1 MAEQEEVIQPA
12 RPKNIVIK
20 TSPSRFD
27 SPPRI
32 RDSLPKNDFED
43 KPSFR
48 DDKARN
54 EEFERIKKEDQPK
67 RKPLKPIPKN
77 GSLLNYESMSED
89 EVEEYRA
96 LFKVRY
102 SQMAS
107 ENEKMNIVYPGDH
120 IAMDIIHTTYFNYVK
135 IIIAEIQAEEYKLY
149 LVVILMAL
157 EFFGTQYMHLPI
169 SGFTEYQL
177 NNFNRYRK
185 YLLEMGEEYSL
196 DGGSSHPAWMRMMFF
211 GVCQL
216 VLFIGI
222 KFLSSKMGGGEKIF
236 LDLQTKGTDYVMDKT
251 SNGITDD
258 ENIPL
263 PKKSSN
269 DFDIPTLLSGA
280 TKFFNDKGLDMSN
293 IGSFIGNAANAFT
306 TNKK

>member
-1 MAEQEEVIQPA
+1 MSEQEEIITPA
-12 RPKNIVIK
+12 RPKNVIIK
-20 TSPSRFD
+20 TSPSRFE
-27 SPPRI
+27 SPPRS
-32 RDSLPKNDFED
+32 REPLPKTESED
-43 KPSFR
+43 KPSVR
-48 DDKARN
+48 EDKSRN
-54 EEFERIKKEDQPK
+54 EEFERMKKEDQPK

-77 GSLLNYESMSED
+77 GGLLNYENMSDD
-89 EVEEYRA
+89 EIQEYRA

-107 ENEKMNIVYPGDH
+107 ENEKMNIEYPGDH
-120 IAMDIIHTTYFNYVK
+120 ISMDIIHTTYFNYVK
-135 IIIAEIQAEEYKLY
+135 VIISEIQAEEYKLY

-169 SGFTEYQL
+169 SGFTEYQM

-196 DGGSSHPAWMRMMFF
+196 DGGSTHPAWMRMMFF

-216 VLFIGI
+216 ILFIGI

-251 SNGITDD
+251 SNGMTDD
-258 ENIPL
+258 DSIPL
-263 PKKSSN
+263 PKKSSG
-269 DFDIPTLLSGA
+269 DFDMSTLLSGA
-280 TKFFNDKGLDMSN
+280 TKLFNDKGLDMSN
-293 IGSFIGNAANAFT
+293 IGSFIGNAASAFSG
-306 TNKK
+306 NKK